1 MTKLNKTLVQALI
14 LQSKGA
20 FAKDLARSIKAHS
33 HLDVCFDEKVG
44 LTLSF
49 NSFNDRIFFFAKELG
64 HHIIPSPYTG
74 VRLLNA
80 KQDQYELSPSSI
92 KIPCDELV
100 APEYEIITVKDVL
113 NIPRSESH
121 LEVYNL
127 LEEFIEGLDSYD
139 IPYEER
145 NIPCPEVEIKQLMS
159 YSQGYSGK
167 YGNEL
172 HVVTFKGEDVALVY
186 AGGKWTDS
194 YTITE
199 VSKNYG
205 KMVDLLKEIY
215 TSKEDNFLEL
225 SDEFV
230 MDSNLEEMYYNKTY
244 TVSEGE

>member
-1 MTKLNKTLVQALI
+1 MTKLNKTLVQDLI
-14 LQSKGA
+14 LQAKGA
-20 FAKDLARSIKAHS
+20 FAKDIARSMKEHS

-49 NSFNDRIFFFAKELG
+49 NSFDKRVFFFSEEHN

-80 KQDQYELSPSSI
+80 KQDQYELSTSSI
-92 KIPCDELV
+92 KIPCEELV

-113 NIPRSESH
+113 KIPRSESH
-121 LEVYNL
+121 LEVYSL
-127 LEEFIEGLDSYD
+127 LEELIEGLDYYD
-139 IPYEER
+139 IPCEAR
-145 NIPCPEVEIKQLMS
+145 NISCPEVEIKQLMS
-159 YSQGYSGK
+159 YSQGCSGK

-172 HVVTFKGEDVALVY
+172 HVVTFKGEDVALIS

-199 VSKNYG
+199 VSKNYSR
-205 KMVDLLKEIY
+205 MVALLKELY

-230 MDSNLEEMYYNKTY
+230 MDNTLEEMYHNSNY
-244 TVSEGE
+244 TLHEGE